1 MKRNGLLFVLALTLA
16 LGPGPTAGERGRAH
30 EGISDGGLQ
39 MERIPYSE
47 VRIREFPI
55 AMQCWTFRKFTFV
68 ETLAK
73 VKDLGIKYLEAYP
86 GQKFSADMPEV
97 SFNHTMSKETRARA
111 KKLLREHGIALIS
124 YGVVGFEN
132 TEEKMRPVFEFA
144 REMGIRTI
152 NTEPNYDDLSLI
164 EKMVKRYNVQIAIH
178 NHPPPTKYARPE
190 TVLNLIKDLDPRI
203 GACADTGHW
212 LRTGVDPVEAL
223 QLLEGRIT
231 NVHLKD
237 LDQAGIRK
245 ALDVPFGQGKANVHD
260 ILAELTLQNYYG
272 PLAVEHEN
280 PNDIDNPSP
289 PIRKGV
295 DYIHSITHYRG
306 YEQLLKNSR
315 GRFHKHGWNH
325 YGPGYFQL
333 DAKTGILKSEGGMGL
348 FWYSAKKYADFVLEL
363 EYKCSRKNTN
373 SGIFLRVPEMPVNN
387 DYIYHSFEIQI
398 DDASKDKHTTGSA
411 YDAEA
416 PTQNAAKPTGEW
428 NFYRI
433 TFQGDRIQV
442 ELNGVKV
449 LDWKAEPRGKIRDFA
464 REGYLGLQNHDSRS
478 PVYFRNIFIKEL

>member
-1 MKRNGLLFVLALTLA
+1 MALALV
-16 LGPGPTAGERGRAH
+16 LGPGHSAGENGKAADA
-30 EGISDGGLQ
+30 IVSGGHQ
-39 MERIPYSE
+39 IERVPYSE

-68 ETLAK
+68 ETLAR
-73 VKDLGIKYLEAYP
+73 VKALGIKHLEAYP
-86 GQKFSADMPEV
+86 GQKFSPDMPKVGFHHNMTQE
-97 SFNHTMSKETRARA
+97 ARDLA
-111 KKLLREHGIALIS
+111 KKLLREHGITLIS
-124 YGVVGFEN
+124 YGVVGFDN
-132 TEEKMRPVFEFA
+132 TEASMRPVFEFA

-152 NTEPNYDDLSLI
+152 NTEPDYDDLSLI
-164 EKMVKRYNVQIAIH
+164 EKMVQRYNVRIAIH

-190 TVLNLIKDLDPRI
+190 TVRDLIKGRDPRI

-223 QLLEGRIT
+223 RMLEGRIT

-237 LDQAGIRK
+237 LDQAGVSK

-272 PLAVEHEN
+272 PLAIEHEN

-289 PIRKGV
+289 PIRKGI

-306 YEQLLKNSR
+306 YEQLLKNSG

-333 DAKTGILKSEGGMGL
+333 DAETGVLKSEGGMGL
-348 FWYSAKKYADFVLEL
+348 FWYSAKRYADFVLEL
-363 EYKCSRKNTN
+363 EYKCAQKNTN
-373 SGIFLRVPEMPVNN
+373 SGVFLRVPEMPVNN

-398 DDASKDKHTTGSA
+398 DDASTGKHTTGSA

-416 PTQNAAKPTGEW
+416 PTQDAAKPTGEW

-433 TFQGDRIQV
+433 SFQGDRIQV

-464 REGYLGLQNHDSRS
+464 REGYIGLQNHDSRS